1 MTSYPAL
8 AHTPTQ
14 PGTSGPAARRR
25 NRRTARAIC
34 ATAAVALVGTAAIPA
49 AEAAAAGVRPPT
61 LHYVAGTSP
70 SALPQVGVPAITLTA
85 TQDGT
90 LRRIE

>member
-8 AHTPTQ
+8 GHTPSAKT
-14 PGTSGPAARRR
+14 PALATGRRR
-25 NRRTARAIC
+25 GGRTARAVC
-34 ATAAVALVGTAAIPA
+34 ATAAVALIGTAALPV

-70 SALPQVGVPAITLTA
+70 TAIPTVGDAAISLA
-85 TQDGT
+85 ADSQGR
-90 LRRIE
+90 LRRI